1 MTLDSAANR
10 KVEGE
15 REGERVEKTALKFI
29 YSRTIFV
36 PVGTCSSS
44 LLPRLLSRLYHTACD
59 KNWEEEPRNCVLTSP
74 GLNLRVPDVAVKCV
88 PATAGSK
95 VN

>member
-1 MTLDSAANR
+1 MESQN
-10 KVEGE
+10 
-15 REGERVEKTALKFI
+15 F
-29 YSRTIFV
+29 
-36 PVGTCSSS
+36 
-44 LLPRLLSRLYHTACD
+44 
-59 KNWEEEPRNCVLTSP
+59 VLTSP